1 MGPSLFSYLDFFIYI
16 KNFNLISILLFK
28 NINGRLILLVRPI
41 LSINY
46 FLYKILNLELIKI
59 KIFSLFF
66 IQLYILLF
74 RFFINV

>member
-28 NINGRLILLVRPI
+28 NINGRLILLVRLI

-66 IQLYILLF
+66 IRVFILLF
-74 RFFINV
+74 RFFINI